1 MPPKEGGIAVAAAG
15 ADPKHARSFCAEAK
29 PKKINEIKN
38 RVSKDQFTVEYQ
50 WVRRTQSVAATRPL
64 IIGLPAREPAQ
75 ESEGA
80 NAGDA
85 RTNQGEGPH
94 ARSNHFLRR
103 ASLVCRV
110 RVQSNAVPH
119 SEVRQLWLPSQ
130 VLPAQFYEARVGFL
144 VLERRRCERRRR

>member
-1 MPPKEGGIAVAAAG
+1 MPPKEGGIAFAAVG

-50 WVRRTQSVAATRPL
+50 WVRRAQSVAATRPL

-103 ASLVCRV
+103 ASLGVSS
-110 RVQSNAVPH
+110 QGAVECGATLCNSAIMASVSSSTRAVLRSP
-119 SEVRQLWLPSQ
+119 SGLP
-130 VLPAQFYEARVGFL
+130 
-144 VLERRRCERRRR
+144 CT